1 MSTGHALEANSSKK
15 LKMDSTESLLGV
27 KEVDLVPISEL
38 LAVEKTSIDP
48 VDFFSSD
55 DTPSCSSYSYFP
67 LSRCSSFEA
76 PTPRTSAH
84 NQLSQALC
92 EFQEKYPGYAFEDP
106 SFRNA
111 VKDLGKSLVEVMT
124 VDQDWLPRQSSFPA
138 EIHSDVS
145 GTRFACNL
153 PISTIGSLSVSLF
166 VLPSIFISHI
176 TRMDNADTVYLCLRG
191 MISLKR
197 QGINSGV
204 YSAVLTN
211 ISECLTQ
218 QQFIDFILESTGVK
232 VQSVHFRPFFAKTL
246 SAIVNF
252 ESQDDFQ
259 KVASLVQA
267 GNPFHWNADMPLF
280 LTGQTKVYSQP
291 VQYGEIETGDSPSIF
306 CASPV
311 DASSA
316 TSTANIWSEFSQ
328 CLPVDQSVLQPAA
341 CCFVPAASLHSFC
354 SETPSLLLCIQFI
367 KDPLSQHMSATQ
379 LQSRAVQARY
389 FWSAIPSWKPHQFR
403 MRAGNEETKKRH
415 YSSLERPVVRR
426 LDIGHSEL
434 KPFLDQARV
443 SSLCLLIF
451 FVTFDFCFLFTV
463 VSSASQ

>member
-1 MSTGHALEANSSKK
+1 MR
-15 LKMDSTESLLGV
+15 STECVLGV
-27 KEVDLVPISEL
+27 EEADLVPISEL
-38 LAVEKTSIDP
+38 LAVVKTSIDS

-67 LSRCSSFEA
+67 PSRCSSFEA

-84 NQLSQALC
+84 NQLSQALSDF
-92 EFQEKYPGYAFEDP
+92 EEKYHGYAFEDP
-106 SFRNA
+106 LFQNA
-111 VKDLGKSLVEVMT
+111 VKELGKSLVQVMS
-124 VDQDWLPRQSSFPA
+124 VDQDWLHRQSSFPA

-153 PISTIGSLSVSLF
+153 PISTSGSLSVSLF

-197 QGINSGV
+197 QGIDSGV

-218 QQFIDFILESTGVK
+218 QQFVDFILEFTGAKVK
-232 VQSVHFRPFFAKTL
+232 SVHFRPCSAKTL

-267 GNPFHWNADMPLF
+267 GNPLRWNADMPLF
-280 LTGQTKVYSQP
+280 LTAQTAVYSQP
-291 VQYGEIETGDSPSIF
+291 VQYGEIETDDSPSIF
-306 CASPV
+306 CASGA

-316 TSTANIWSEFSQ
+316 TSTANILASTRVTCSKFSQ
-328 CLPVDQSVLQPAA
+328 CLPVDRSVLQPAA
-341 CCFVPAASLHSFC
+341 HCFVPAESLHSFC
-354 SETPSLLLCIQFI
+354 SETSSLLLRIQFV
-367 KDPLSQHMSATQ
+367 KDPLPQQTPVAQ
-379 LQSRAVQARY
+379 LQSQPLAVQACY
-389 FWSAIPSWKPHQFR
+389 FWSAIPSWKPHQFT

-426 LDIGHSEL
+426 LHIGHSEL
-434 KPFLDQARV
+434 QPFLDQARV
-443 SSLCLLIF
+443 SSL
-451 FVTFDFCFLFTV
+451 VY
-463 VSSASQ
+463 

>member
-1 MSTGHALEANSSKK
+1 MSTEHVSDSKRP
-15 LKMDSTESLLGV
+15 KMGLAESLLGI

-38 LAVEKTSIDP
+38 LAVEKTSIDLGD
-48 VDFFSSD
+48 VFASD
-55 DTPSCSSYSYFP
+55 ETPSCSSYFP

-84 NQLSQALC
+84 NQLSQALYD
-92 EFQEKYPGYAFEDP
+92 FQEKYPVYGFEDP
-106 SFRNA
+106 LFQNA
-111 VKDLGKSLVEVMT
+111 VKDLGKSLVEVMS

-197 QGINSGV
+197 QGIESGV
-204 YSAVLTN
+204 FSAVLTN
-211 ISECLTQ
+211 ISESLTH
-218 QQFIDFILESTGVK
+218 QQFVDFILESTGVK
-232 VQSVHFRPFFAKTL
+232 VKSVHFRPFFAKRL

-252 ESQDDFQ
+252 ESKDDFQ
-259 KVASLVQA
+259 KVASLVHS
-267 GNPFHWNADMPLF
+267 GNSLHWNADMPLF
-280 LTGQTKVYSQP
+280 LTAQTAVYSQP
-291 VQYGEIETGDSPSIF
+291 VQYGEIEQCDSPSF
-306 CASPV
+306 FVPTPDST
-311 DASSA
+311 SS
-316 TSTANIWSEFSQ
+316 TSSGNFSTSARVTCSEFTQ
-328 CLPVDQSVLQPAA
+328 CLPVDRSVLQPAA
-341 CCFVPAASLHSFC
+341 HCFVPAASLHSFC
-354 SETPSLLLCIQFI
+354 SETPSLLLRIQFI
-367 KDPLSQHMSATQ
+367 KDPTPQHMLADQ
-379 LQSRAVQARY
+379 LLPVAVQARY

-426 LDIGHSEL
+426 LAIGHSEL
-434 KPFLDQARV
+434 RPFLDQARV
-443 SSLCLLIF
+443 SL
-451 FVTFDFCFLFTV
+451 
-463 VSSASQ
+463 